1 MNFLKKKLKNLLKL
15 ILEKFNPK
23 LLHSIKIRR
32 FKKILPVEFLNHL
45 KRLNSRSLTIDL
57 GANVGLVSE
66 ILAQTGSEVI
76 AFEPNTNALSS
87 LYPVADNFQNILVK
101 PYAAGVKNQTAR
113 LFLHKDTDDSNDD
126 LTQSSSLKEDK
137 PNVSSQISEEVK
149 EIDFAEFIGTL
160 NRKIDL
166 IKIDIEGYEVEL
178 INHLL
183 DKISLSNIEKIYVET
198 HERKFDSL
206 KKATDEMKKRIEKE
220 GLSDKFFFDWH

>member
-1 MNFLKKKLKNLLKL
+1 MNFLKKKLKNLLKV

-101 PYAAGVKNQTAR
+101 PYAAGVKNQTAK

-149 EIDFAEFIGTL
+149 EIDFAEFIG
-160 NRKIDL
+160 
-166 IKIDIEGYEVEL
+166 
-178 INHLL
+178 
-183 DKISLSNIEKIYVET
+183 
-198 HERKFDSL
+198 
-206 KKATDEMKKRIEKE
+206 
-220 GLSDKFFFDWH
+220 